1 MDDQRLIFHRQ
12 HPYVVQSVHYLLL
25 DVLHVARMQIWV
37 WDHVMKVLRVL
48 PLLLCKLM
56 PLAVTYVKLQLVVK
70 LVDLGAVHGLNLCL
84 RCLGILYRVLHGRIQ
99 VSSQEKSPV
108 IVYLI
113 TCQVAA
119 NDI

>member
-1 MDDQRLIFHRQ
+1 
-12 HPYVVQSVHYLLL
+12 VVQGVHYLLL
-25 DVLHVARMQIWV
+25 DVLHVSRVQIRV
-37 WDHVMKVLRVL
+37 GYHVVKVLRVL

-56 PLAVTYVKLQLVVK
+56 PLIVTNVELQLVVK

-84 RCLGILYRVLHGRIQ
+84 RCLGILYRVLHSRIQ
-99 VSSQEKSPV
+99 VSPEEESPV

-119 NDI
+119 HDV